1 MRRFYS
7 IGMLGVVTLLSYFAA
22 FSPDLRS
29 PWAPA
34 AALAGLG
41 LARTTGPLFPRRPAL
56 TPLLVLA
63 VLVLLAWPIAVL
75 FLIFGEFDYGAFIAH
90 YIDGIAGFTLW
101 DSAQPVLQSGV
112 CLAVYAAGSA
122 ALAMRIGTLV
132 LLRLAYLPLLAM
144 NPMLMESI
152 RGLAAPRLDFAI
164 EQMLVDPVPLPDTGQ
179 NPDILMLFLEG
190 TERGFADLPQTAA
203 AYAPVKALEAEGV
216 TFTNVAELVGTGWS
230 SAGIMAATCGLNQPI
245 PWSEFFHIRQK
256 DERYFDTFACL
267 TDMLAARNY
276 DMATLIGAD
285 ANFAGH
291 SDFFAW
297 HGVSQ
302 NHGRDTVR
310 AVFGQDYY
318 DRHQFGWGVDDQ
330 AITETAARLFLDLGR
345 DGRPR
350 FLLAATMGPHAD
362 DVFLPPGCLGNET
375 AVISTNLVASLRCQV
390 QHAMRLIEA
399 VRRAERPNGLRIIVL
414 SDHLNRSLALKER
427 LPAETRR
434 NTVLL
439 LGGERGRVIDRPGTM
454 VDVYPTLLEWL
465 GLARPPVGA
474 GIGRSLLGSEP
485 NLLDRTDLE
494 TLAAA
499 LRYTPALWNA
509 MMAKTAEARLLP

>member
-1 MRRFYS
+1 MRRFSS

-29 PWAPA
+29 PWLPA

-41 LARTTGPLFPRRPAL
+41 LARAAGPLFPRRPAL
-56 TPLLVLA
+56 APLLVLG

-90 YIDGIAGFTLW
+90 YIGGVAGFTLW

-144 NPMLMESI
+144 NPMVIESI

-164 EQMLVDPVPLPDTGQ
+164 EDMLVDPVPLPDSGQ

-203 AYAPVKALEAEGV
+203 AYAPVRALEAEGLS
-216 TFTNVAELVGTGWS
+216 FTNVAQLEGTGWS
-230 SAGIMAATCGLNQPI
+230 SAGVMAATCGLNQPI
-245 PWSEFFHIRQK
+245 PWSEFFHVRLK
-256 DERYFDTFACL
+256 DERYFSNFACL

-285 ANFAGH
+285 PNFAGNA
-291 SDFFAW
+291 DFFSR

-310 AVFGQDYY
+310 DLFGAAYY

-330 AITETAARLFLDLGR
+330 AITETAVRLFQDLGQ

-362 DVFLPPGCLGNET
+362 DAFLPPGCLDNDRAEVRPDL
-375 AVISTNLVASLRCQV
+375 AASLRCQV
-390 QHAMRLIEA
+390 EHAMRLIEA

-434 NTVLL
+434 NTVLF
-439 LGGERGRVIDRPGTM
+439 LGGERGVTNDRPGTM

-474 GIGRSLLGSEP
+474 GIGRSLLGPEP
-485 NLLDRTDLE
+485 NLLDRTDLV
-494 TLAAA
+494 TLAGA
-499 LRYTPALWNA
+499 LRHTPALWNT
-509 MMAKTAEARLLP
+509 MMAKADEAKPLP